1 MVTNDD
7 DCDVINDDG
16 QAKKPGPVLLLKVQR
31 GWRTI
36 FQASTALKTIV
47 IYLAQNYCEPFY
59 IWRKTIVNH
68 YIFGTQLLWTILYCV
83 SCEKTIVHHDIF
95 GTKLLGTMI
104 YLVPLIYLSRINAF
118 KFWSCNI
125 LLCTKLLYT
134 ISYLAPNFIAPNYL
148 YHTIFDIKLF
158 CMMLYYICHQTLL
171 HQTIVH
177 HTLVQ

>member
-16 QAKKPGPVLLLKVQR
+16 QAKKPGPVLLFKLQR

-68 YIFGTQLLWTILYCV
+68 YIFGTQLL
-83 SCEKTIVHHDIF
+83 
-95 GTKLLGTMI
+95 
-104 YLVPLIYLSRINAF
+104 
-118 KFWSCNI
+118 
-125 LLCTKLLYT
+125 
-134 ISYLAPNFIAPNYL
+134 
-148 YHTIFDIKLF
+148 
-158 CMMLYYICHQTLL
+158 
-171 HQTIVH
+171 
-177 HTLVQ
+177 

>member
-1 MVTNDD
+1 MTARAYFWGWQRLTNPWRHNDYKNGNLVVTNDD

-95 GTKLLGTMI
+95 GTKLLWTMI
-104 YLVPLIYLSRINAF
+104 FLVPNYWEPWYIWYHWSIY
-118 KFWSCNI
+118 
-125 LLCTKLLYT
+125 
-134 ISYLAPNFIAPNYL
+134 PE
-148 YHTIFDIKLF
+148 
-158 CMMLYYICHQTLL
+158 
-171 HQTIVH
+171 
-177 HTLVQ
+177 